1 MAPATRS
8 SVRKAKKPTSKS
20 TAREAASS
28 SNEATQDD
36 TLPNQTTETIP
47 DVIQPTPSLT
57 TVPVARP
64 ADDTPPLI
72 PAAQEADNIPSI
84 SPAQEADQY
93 SARPAIDHHGML
105 IRVAESG
112 GESEDTDSGVA
123 PTIQIQDSQQRTRV
137 FWTSAQ
143 EEALLLALLDG
154 KRNGKQTEGSF
165 KEEIWNDGISRVNA
179 IFPGNREKEKT
190 KRQCTG
196 KWQTYRSLWRL
207 WASHVEKTSTRSGW
221 GVCNGLPV
229 AEPCVAEEYY
239 RQFVDF
245 KLFWHS
251 RPMFHDIL
259 EELLTGRLATGKNV
273 FEPGG
278 EVVVD
283 IDGTDTEEGQVEEA
297 EEHTNVTTEISSRLK
312 LPILTGY
319 NLLTMVI
326 IRCPSY

>member
-1 MAPATRS
+1 MARATRS

-36 TLPNQTTETIP
+36 TLLNQTTETIP
-47 DVIQPTPSLT
+47 DMIQPTPSLT
-57 TVPVARP
+57 TILVARP

-84 SPAQEADQY
+84 SLAQEADQY

-143 EEALLLALLDG
+143 EEALLLALLDR

-165 KEEIWNDGISRVNA
+165 KEKI
-179 IFPGNREKEKT
+179 
-190 KRQCTG
+190 
-196 KWQTYRSLWRL
+196 
-207 WASHVEKTSTRSGW
+207 
-221 GVCNGLPV
+221 
-229 AEPCVAEEYY
+229 
-239 RQFVDF
+239 
-245 KLFWHS
+245 
-251 RPMFHDIL
+251 
-259 EELLTGRLATGKNV
+259 
-273 FEPGG
+273 
-278 EVVVD
+278 
-283 IDGTDTEEGQVEEA
+283 
-297 EEHTNVTTEISSRLK
+297 
-312 LPILTGY
+312 
-319 NLLTMVI
+319 
-326 IRCPSY
+326 